1 MRMKRL
7 RALIAAAPRRLSA
20 QHICQLQHAARRLAG
35 TEPDYARTQP
45 LAGIVERQGKGRLLN
60 ASGHRRQRAL
70 FFSADVAEKRQRQ
83 MQVIGGDRPSGIVG
97 KMGSAPVNNLFL
109 YRFWQFKSEKQPFR
123 LGHDRDS
130 VMNYGDATMLAL
142 EC

>member
-1 MRMKRL
+1 MRMKRAAGFDSSRSAPPG
-7 RALIAAAPRRLSA
+7 RATYLPVAA
-20 QHICQLQHAARRLAG
+20 CARRLAG

-45 LAGIVERQGKGRLLN
+45 LAGVVERQGKGRLLN

-97 KMGSAPVNNLFL
+97 KMGA
-109 YRFWQFKSEKQPFR
+109 RQ
-123 LGHDRDS
+123 
-130 VMNYGDATMLAL
+130 
-142 EC
+142 